1 MKAVAP
7 DYEGFD
13 RAALLTSACGRGYY
27 FVVSETDG
35 WVRVLQVPPDVVIWL
50 N

>member
-1 MKAVAP
+1 MNAVHH
-7 DYEGFD
+7 DGTD
-13 RAALLTSACGRGYY
+13 RTRLLTNACARGYY